1 MTSDNMIDLEL
12 LAREI
17 CHAQQVLTEP
27 SPENGRALHESRMT
41 EAEQN
46 PMSPELPRNKRRKT
60 TTAIAE
66 DVSKASEVKRRKT
79 TNNYRLKGSSQADF
93 EISGAD
99 GEKQQAS
106 KELEKGGRDLWE
118 FPGSSALEDPLAPR
132 RETGTARVKS
142 RNAGGDTV
150 NVEFDQ
156 KPDRNQSEPLK
167 ESFETHD
174 TPVHDGKNTQSAN
187 SHGTDPLAGTSFRID
202 LTDPT
207 LMLTASQK
215 EQYQHM
221 STTAS
226 AAGSLPSPLPD
237 EPSFV
242 TLYGKIS
249 DASSTVPY
257 STPSIQI
264 HNGAL
269 EISPFPGTMTSPDMS
284 VHSLAMQTP
293 SQASQTGSKS
303 VHTAR
308 RAKSTLGL
316 QSPDGDES
324 TSSTSKK
331 PKTSIPTPKPK
342 RRSKTTMSVS
352 SQYPAQD
359 AIRGDLSLPA
369 TFLDP
374 TNNPADKITRKRKA
388 KDVDELGS
396 DDIEIGLPKE
406 QYKPRPSRSR
416 GNTNLDEL
424 LESVD
429 FSKRPEAQVK
439 GKNKRRKTHES
450 DASSI
455 TKEAGPTPESRLT
468 GEGTTEKAVETTN
481 PIAVV
486 SDTVNLHDED
496 IVQTGN
502 DKTLPPQKPVTVKR
516 KPPTDDPTERGI
528 NNDTTNPQPEQ
539 KAPTNPAP
547 KQPAPKARGR
557 PRKKTEEKP
566 LPIAIVDETLPES
579 PNLPS
584 QHLSQPNDKINPD
597 PTPALEETDPNFNA
611 APNSSVQVSR
621 PSTPHPPPPH
631 TAASSGTPPPA
642 TPEQKVTDLQKGAQ
656 KHSPLN
662 GGRVPYRVG
671 LSRRARIE
679 PLLRGFRK

>member
-1 MTSDNMIDLEL
+1 
-12 LAREI
+12 
-17 CHAQQVLTEP
+17 
-27 SPENGRALHESRMT
+27 MT
-41 EAEQN
+41 EAERN

-66 DVSKASEVKRRKT
+66 DASKASEAKRRKS
-79 TNNYRLKGSSQADF
+79 TNNYRLKGPSQADF
-93 EISGAD
+93 EISGGD
-99 GEKQQAS
+99 GEKQQPP
-106 KELEKGGRDLWE
+106 KELGKGGGDFWE
-118 FPGSSALEDPLAPR
+118 FPGSSALDDPLAAG
-132 RETGTARVKS
+132 RETGTTRVKS
-142 RNAGGDTV
+142 RNASGDTF

-156 KPDRNQSEPLK
+156 KPDRKQSGPIK

-174 TPVHDGKNTQSAN
+174 TLVHDGKDTQSAN

-202 LTDPT
+202 LTDST
-207 LMLTASQK
+207 LILTASQK

-221 STTAS
+221 STTTS

-237 EPSFV
+237 EPSFFN
-242 TLYGKIS
+242 LYGKFS

-257 STPSIQI
+257 STPLKPIQD
-264 HNGAL
+264 GAL
-269 EISPFPGTMTSPDMS
+269 ETSPFPGTMTSPDMS

-308 RAKSTLGL
+308 RSKSTLGL

-324 TSSTSKK
+324 TSSTNKR
-331 PKTSIPTPKPK
+331 PKTTIPTPKPK
-342 RRSKTTMSVS
+342 RRSKTTTSVS
-352 SQYPAQD
+352 SQYPAED
-359 AIRGDLSLPA
+359 AARGGSSLPA
-369 TFLDP
+369 TILDL
-374 TNNPADKITRKRKA
+374 TNTTADKITRKRKA

-396 DDIEIGLPKE
+396 DDIAIGLPKE

-416 GNTNLDEL
+416 GNTNLDGL

-429 FSKRPEAQVK
+429 FSKRPETQVK

-455 TKEAGPTPESRLT
+455 TKEGPVKESGVN
-468 GEGTTEKAVETTN
+468 GEETTEKAVETTN
-481 PIAVV
+481 PIADV
-486 SDTVNLHDED
+486 SATVNPHDED
-496 IVQTGN
+496 IVQTGH
-502 DKTLPPQKPVTVKR
+502 DKTLPPQKPAHVKR

-539 KAPTNPAP
+539 KAPTNPTP

-557 PRKKTEEKP
+557 PRKKTTEEKP
-566 LPIAIVDETLPES
+566 LPIAIVDETPPES
-579 PNLPS
+579 STDLKPPNGPS
-584 QHLSQPNDKINPD
+584 QHLAQHNDKTNPT

-611 APNSSVQVSR
+611 APVSSVRVSR
-621 PSTPHPPPPH
+621 PSTPPPPPPH
-631 TAASSGTPPPA
+631 TTTSSSTPPPA
-642 TPEQKVTDLQKGAQ
+642 TPERKVTDLQKGPQ

-679 PLLRGFRK
+679 PLLRGLRR